1 MLINAII
8 KNILPTLPI
17 IQTRDI
23 FSPTRLI
30 KPELRA
36 SKPEMKTFP
45 VEITVALMSA
55 YATSWILFSKIIFH
69 ISKITF
75 TVIRL
80 NSTINILWMNRL
92 KNSVKPSSNK
102 IINNIFSD
110 TF

>member
-8 KNILPTLPI
+8 KKILPILPI

-45 VEITVALMSA
+45 VEITSQVL
-55 YATSWILFSKIIFH
+55 IC
-69 ISKITF
+69 
-75 TVIRL
+75 V
-80 NSTINILWMNRL
+80 
-92 KNSVKPSSNK
+92 
-102 IINNIFSD
+102 
-110 TF
+110 